1 MKENSKEWLFFF
13 DEGVSR
19 KEARWFVI
27 IDLLLVL
34 SVIMLFPFGNI
45 GGDPFD
51 LGGKGSLYY
60 KVKETVV
67 SYSASCNEKK
77 AKEDVTAP
85 IDGYSFVK
93 LYHLVVADTK
103 KDQAYYYGQTAAI
116 FKGENDYLLCY
127 KADEEIKKIP
137 FKNWSDGSCKGVIVE
152 DAKIIRFSGVYPDK
166 DGCEFNYVKDGAFCE
181 SYFWR
186 RM

>member
-1 MKENSKEWLFFF
+1 MKEDSKLWCFLFR
-13 DEGVSR
+13 EGASK
-19 KEARWFVI
+19 KEAIASIVVNCI
-27 IDLLLVL
+27 ILICGLLF
-34 SVIMLFPFGNI
+34 IPI
-45 GGDPFD
+45 GSD
-51 LGGKGSLYY
+51 KSLYSEIKQKIAEY
-60 KVKETVV
+60 K
-67 SYSASCNEKK
+67 SASCEKQDQK
-77 AKEDVTAP
+77 DVLAP

-186 RM
+186 KM